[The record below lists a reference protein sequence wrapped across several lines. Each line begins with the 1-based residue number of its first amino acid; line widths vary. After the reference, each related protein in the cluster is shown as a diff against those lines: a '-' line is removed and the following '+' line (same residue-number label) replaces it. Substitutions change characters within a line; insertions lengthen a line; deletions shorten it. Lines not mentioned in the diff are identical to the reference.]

1 MLSESRPSFFILAP
15 IETPMLYATESE
27 DVFKL
32 TEDLP
37 FCTSHDNNAVM
48 LKHNARA
55 KIFLFIIIFFVAAK
69 IVNLSKQ
76 LLIIACKKSVQNDS

>member
-1 MLSESRPSFFILAP
+1 MLRESRPSFFILAP

-27 DVFKL
+27 DVFRL

-37 FCTSHDNNAVM
+37 FCPSQDNNAVM

-55 KIFLFIIIFFVAAK
+55 KIFLFIFIFFVAAK
-69 IVNLSKQ
+69 IDNLSKQ
-76 LLIIACKKSVQNDS
+76 LLIIRMEKRVQNDE